1 MQLQEQ
7 IISAINTSLKNPI
20 YQTMQLV
27 NIKGILKSA
36 NFLKKREGVAP
47 YLIVLH
53 FVYML
58 VMNKKIATFMKQS
71 DNSFKKDTYYR
82 LLQNS
87 SYNWRKL
94 LSLTTLKILK
104 LLHKVQDASSVK
116 VFIVDDTVEG
126 KTGKYVEGSRDALW
140 SNKEKR
146 NIRGVNVVSLNYSD
160 GYSNFMIDFAISMG
174 KYARVKFEEFT
185 QELDFRTM
193 AYKRRLEIMN
203 GKSQIAIDMIKRAIK
218 SGIYADYLL
227 IDSWY
232 SKPAF
237 IKEMNDLGLKV
248 ISRIANNNKIWNFTD
263 KEKTLNAIYEKH
275 KNIKQAKAGKY
286 GKKIQFNYFSVTVE
300 HKNAGKLKIVFI
312 KTSDNLI
319 PIVSTDLEINDEEII
334 VIYKRRWDIEQGYK
348 ELREHFGFGQEENR
362 IYEALIARMTLSF
375 FAYNIVSYIN
385 RISHEPKTIGGLFKD
400 LECELYTLSI
410 AMQTFIEIMDKIAQ
424 IETIV
429 NRNED
434 FMNIIATLRSTTQE
448 LLGFRC
454 ES

>member
-1 MQLQEQ
+1 MNLQEQ
-7 IISAINTSLKNPI
+7 ILSAINTTLKNPI
-20 YQTMQLV
+20 YQTLQLL
-27 NIKGILKSA
+27 NIKSILKSA
-36 NFLKKREGVAP
+36 NFVKKREGVAP
-47 YLIVLH
+47 YLVVLH

-58 VMNKKIATFMKQS
+58 VMNKKIATFRNQS
-71 DNSFKKDTYYR
+71 SDSFKKDIYYR

-94 LSLTTLKILK
+94 LSLSTLKILK

-126 KTGKYVEGSRDALW
+126 KTGKYIEGSRDGLW

-146 NIRGVNVVSLNYSD
+146 TIRGINVVSLNYSD
-160 GYSNFMIDFAISMG
+160 GYSSFMVDFAISMG
-174 KYARVKFEEFT
+174 NYARVKLEEFA
-185 QELDFRTM
+185 QELNVRTT
-193 AYKRRLEIMN
+193 AYKRRVEIMD
-203 GKSQIAIDMIKRAIK
+203 GKSQIAIDMVKRAIK

-227 IDSWY
+227 VDSWY
-232 SKPAF
+232 SKPVF

-248 ISRIANNNKIWNFTD
+248 ISRIANNNKIWNFAG
-263 KEKTLNAIYEKH
+263 KEKTLNAVYETH
-275 KNIKQAKAGKY
+275 KKFKDAKIGKY
-286 GKKIQFNYFSVTVE
+286 GKKIQFSYFSVVVK
-300 HKNAGKLKIVFI
+300 HKNAGNIKIVFL
-312 KTSDNLI
+312 KTNDNLI
-319 PIVSTDLEINDEEII
+319 PIASTDLEINDEEII
-334 VIYKRRWDIEQGYK
+334 EIYKRRWDIEQGYK
-348 ELREHFGFGQEENR
+348 ELREHFGFGKEENR

-410 AMQTFIEIMDKIAQ
+410 AMQAFIEIMDKIAK
-424 IETIV
+424 IETVV

-434 FMNIIATLRSTTQE
+434 FMTIIATLRSTTQE

>member
-1 MQLQEQ
+1 MNLQEQ
-7 IISAINTSLKNPI
+7 ILSAINTTLKNPI
-20 YQTMQLV
+20 YQTLQLL
-27 NIKGILKSA
+27 NIKSILTSA
-36 NFLKKREGVAP
+36 NFVKKREGVAP
-47 YLIVLH
+47 HLVVLH

-58 VMNKKIATFMKQS
+58 VMNKKIATFMHQS
-71 DNSFKKDTYYR
+71 NDSFKKDTYYR

-104 LLHKVQDASSVK
+104 LLHKVQDARSVK
-116 VFIVDDTVEG
+116 VFIIDDTVEG
-126 KTGKYVEGSRDALW
+126 KTGKYVEGSRDGLW

-146 NIRGVNVVSLNYSD
+146 TIRGINVVSLNYSD
-160 GYSNFMIDFAISMG
+160 GHSNFMLDFAISMG
-174 KYARVKFEEFT
+174 NYARVKLEEFA
-185 QELDFRTM
+185 QELDYRTT
-193 AYKRRLEIMN
+193 AYKRRLEIMD
-203 GKSQIAIDMIKRAIK
+203 GKSQIAIDMVKRAIK

-227 IDSWY
+227 VDSWY
-232 SKPAF
+232 SKPVF
-237 IKEMNDLGLKV
+237 IKEMNDMGLKV
-248 ISRIANNNKIWNFTD
+248 ISRIANNNKIWNFTG
-263 KEKTLNAIYEKH
+263 KEKTLGAIYEKS
-275 KNIKQAKAGKY
+275 KKITNEKTGKY
-286 GKKIQFNYFSVTVE
+286 GKKIQFKYFSVTVE

-319 PIVSTDLEINDEEII
+319 PIASTDLGINDEEII
-334 VIYKRRWDIEQGYK
+334 EIYKRRWDIEQGYK
-348 ELREHFGFGQEENR
+348 ELREHFGFGKEENR

-375 FAYNIVSYIN
+375 FAYNVVSYIN

-400 LECELYTLSI
+400 LECELHTLSI
-410 AMQTFIEIMDKIAQ
+410 AMQAFIEIMDKIAK

-434 FMNIIATLRSTTQE
+434 FMSIIATLRSTTQE

>member
-7 IISAINTSLKNPI
+7 ILSAINTTLKNPI
-20 YQTMQLV
+20 YQTLQLL
-27 NIKGILKSA
+27 NIKSILKSA
-36 NFLKKREGVAP
+36 NFVKKREGVAP

-58 VMNKKIATFMKQS
+58 VMNKKIASFINQS
-71 DNSFKKDTYYR
+71 NDSFKKDTYYR

-87 SYNWRKL
+87 GYNWRKL
-94 LSLTTLKILK
+94 LSLSTLKILK
-104 LLHKVQDASSVK
+104 LLHKVQDASQTK

-126 KTGKYVEGSRDALW
+126 KTGKYIEGSRDALW

-146 NIRGVNVVSLNYSD
+146 NVRGVNVVSLNYSD

-174 KYARVKFEEFT
+174 NYARVKFEEFT
-185 QELDFRTM
+185 QELDVRTN
-193 AYKRRLEIMN
+193 AYKRRLEIMD
-203 GKSQIAIDMIKRAIK
+203 GKSQIAIYMVKRAIK

-248 ISRIANNNKIWNFTD
+248 ISRIANNNKIWNFKN
-263 KEKTLNAIYEKH
+263 KEKTLNAIYEKQ
-275 KNIKQAKAGKY
+275 KNLKHTKAGKY
-286 GKKIQFNYFSVTVE
+286 GKKIQFTYFSVMVE

-312 KTSDNLI
+312 KTSDNLV
-319 PIVSTDLEINDEEII
+319 PIISTDLEINDEEII
-334 VIYKRRWDIEQGYK
+334 EIYKRRWDIEQGYK
-348 ELREHFGFGQEENR
+348 ELREHFGFGKEENR

-410 AMQTFIEIMDKIAQ
+410 AMQAFIQIMDKIAQ
-424 IETIV
+424 IEMIV

-434 FMNIIATLRSTTQE
+434 FMSIIATLRSTTQE